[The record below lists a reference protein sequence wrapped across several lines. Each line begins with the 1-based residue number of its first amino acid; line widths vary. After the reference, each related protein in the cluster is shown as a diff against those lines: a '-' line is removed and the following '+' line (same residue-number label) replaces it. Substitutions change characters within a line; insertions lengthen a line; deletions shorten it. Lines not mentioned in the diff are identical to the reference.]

1 MATTHKYA
9 TPESVTTLLSTGL
22 NSLANAARVVSSDVD
37 NATGLYLYADF
48 ECNFASAAFA
58 AGAYVSLYLLESID
72 GTNYEDGSS
81 SVTPTAQ
88 CLIAN
93 IPFRNATAAQ
103 IHTVRGIVLPPTHF
117 EIELINNCGVTL
129 ASSGNTLKMNR
140 YNEQDL

>member
-1 MATTHKYA
+1 MSTHKYA
-9 TPESVTTLLSTGL
+9 TPESPTSLITTGL
-22 NSLANAARVVSSDVD
+22 DSLANGARAVSAAVD

-72 GTNYEDGSS
+72 ATNYEDGST

-88 CLIAN
+88 ALIAN

-103 IHTVRGIVLPPTHF
+103 IHAARGIVLPPTNF
-117 EIELINNCGVTL
+117 KILLINNTGVAL
-129 ASSGNTLKMNR
+129 AASGSTLKCIR
-140 YNEQDL
+140 YNENDV